1 MMDFSLPS
9 LPGHRAD
16 APDSQAPY
24 RVLFVCQGNIAR
36 SAAAEA
42 LARASCPA
50 ASGLEFSSAGTG
62 AVVGHGVAREVAEE
76 LSGRGVEAPGHRARQ
91 LDHQILQDADLVLAM
106 QEGHRRWILEEWPRA
121 VSRTFL
127 LRHAAR
133 LLPQA
138 PEGSQGPA
146 GPAGWLRAE
155 GGRSVPQDEIEDPF
169 RKGPEAAAVAVER
182 IQEALEALLPRLLD
196 WRRGS

>member
-1 MMDFSLPS
+1 M
-9 LPGHRAD
+9 
-16 APDSQAPY
+16 
-24 RVLFVCQGNIAR
+24 
-36 SAAAEA
+36 
-42 LARASCPA
+42 
-50 ASGLEFSSAGTG
+50 
-62 AVVGHGVAREVAEE
+62 
-76 LSGRGVEAPGHRARQ
+76 
-91 LDHQILQDADLVLAM
+91 LAM
-106 QEGHRRWILEEWPRA
+106 QEGHRHWILEEWPRA

-138 PEGSQGPA
+138 PEGGHDPA
-146 GPAGWLRAE
+146 DPARWLRAE

-182 IQEALEALLPRLLD
+182 IQEALDALLPRLLD